1 MAYQTGDDTIHE
13 LLTGGPP
20 MLPPVQILTELDDEA
35 KPYDRRLAVNRA
47 DRGDS
52 NVVISF
58 NDRSTGQRD
67 AIGIPP
73 DSAIEFAIAILNA
86 AQEVKA

>member
-1 MAYQTGDDTIHE
+1 VI
-13 LLTGGPP
+13 
-20 MLPPVQILTELDDEA
+20 PPVQIITAFDETRPKHGDRHLT
-35 KPYDRRLAVNRA
+35 VNRA
-47 DRGDS
+47 DRGDA

-58 NDRSTGQRD
+58 NDHLGMRD

-73 DSAIEFAIAILNA
+73 DAAIEFAIAILNA